1 MTYKDSA
8 PPGKQVVTHN
18 RTTSDVLLETFR
30 RPNDTEEKIPLG
42 KKNLTND
49 DEPNSQLTVPAP
61 EEGKDEVESGK
72 SNDTEY
78 KLYGERWWIVI
89 CVALVYGG
97 NYCHWIAIPSVGKVV
112 AQYYGQTGE
121 KIDLISTLSTG
132 IGIPLCLLA
141 TFLVDSRG
149 TKKGIHVGASLT
161 IIGEVLCLLSSL
173 PGLEVHTSSDARY
186 YMVLIGQAFTGAAA
200 PFITCLPTK
209 VSQHWFG
216 PNYERTLATT
226 IMAMAPALGLIFG
239 HGITPLFVKEK
250 EDVTLLNICWF
261 IPATLGSVIALCKI
275 HKSHPDVPPSRS
287 ALLQRQRSL
296 RGKSFKKWFSD
307 IKMVLLNP
315 MAVLLLLF
323 YATASG
329 YSAMIATKLEQLM
342 CSQGYTDKVS
352 GAAASTLVIC
362 GVILAVPVGMSIE
375 KTGKRKVLTLRSL
388 TLFFFVSLALQ
399 AYYLRLPNSEI
410 GIFIS
415 LGMFGG
421 LGVGCIAPGQ
431 EVLAETTYPADQ
443 TVGLALMSLFGFVK
457 GTFLM
462 LIENVLGDKLTEKEM
477 EIQVCIPYT
486 PSNTT
491 TLDLTTS
498 TESPMSILSS
508 EYGKLHPMNHSTF
521 IYFSTGY
528 MFFMTLLFGLFFNT
542 KLKRTMADE
551 GELDLK
557 DVLNS
562 EEIDGE
568 KCDNKEPN
576 IEANIL
582 PEKKTAPKQVS
593 IELSDIKPNVK
604 AERG

>member
-1 MTYKDSA
+1 
-8 PPGKQVVTHN
+8 
-18 RTTSDVLLETFR
+18 
-30 RPNDTEEKIPLG
+30 
-42 KKNLTND
+42 
-49 DEPNSQLTVPAP
+49 
-61 EEGKDEVESGK
+61 
-72 SNDTEY
+72 
-78 KLYGERWWIVI
+78 
-89 CVALVYGG
+89 
-97 NYCHWIAIPSVGKVV
+97 
-112 AQYYGQTGE
+112 
-121 KIDLISTLSTG
+121 
-132 IGIPLCLLA
+132 
-141 TFLVDSRG
+141 
-149 TKKGIHVGASLT
+149 
-161 IIGEVLCLLSSL
+161 
-173 PGLEVHTSSDARY
+173 
-186 YMVLIGQAFTGAAA
+186 LIGQAFTGAAA

>member
-1 MTYKDSA
+1 MTYKDTSVPA
-8 PPGKQVVTHN
+8 SQVVTHTRN
-18 RTTSDVLLETFR
+18 PSDILLESFR
-30 RPNDTEEKIPLG
+30 RHNETEEKIPFS
-42 KKNLTND
+42 KKNVTND
-49 DEPNSQLTVPAP
+49 NEPNSQLTIPSST
-61 EEGKDEVESGK
+61 EHKDEVESGTNE
-72 SNDTEY
+72 SPY
-78 KLYGERWWIVI
+78 KLYAERWWIVI

-97 NYCHWIAIPSVGKVV
+97 NYCHWIAIPSVGKIV
-112 AQYYGQTGE
+112 AQYYNQSGE
-121 KIDLISTLSTG
+121 NIDLISTLSTG

-149 TKKGIHVGASLT
+149 TKKGIHTGAALT
-161 IIGEVLCLLSSL
+161 IIGETLCLLSSL
-173 PGLEVHTSSDARY
+173 PGLEDHTSSAVRY

-250 EDVTLLNICWF
+250 EDVYLLNICWF
-261 IPATLGSVIALCKI
+261 IPATLGSIFALIMI

-287 ALLQRQRSL
+287 AFLQRQRSL

-307 IKMVLLNP
+307 IKMVLFNP

-342 CSQGYTDKVS
+342 CSQGYDDKVS

-399 AYYLRLPNSEI
+399 AYYLRLPNAEI

-462 LIENVLGDKLTEKEM
+462 LIENVMGEDLKGEEM
-477 EIQVCIPYT
+477 EIQVCVQKNENGTYPEG
-486 PSNTT
+486 
-491 TLDLTTS
+491 DA
-498 TESPMSILSS
+498 E
-508 EYGKLHPMNHSTF
+508 GLHPKNHSTF
-521 IYFSTGY
+521 IYFATGY

-557 DVLNS
+557 DVLNAQ
-562 EEIDGE
+562 EINEINQNVNSD
-568 KCDNKEPN
+568 N
-576 IEANIL
+576 IESNMESNIL
-582 PEKKTAPKQVS
+582 SKNKKVVS
-593 IELSDIKPNVK
+593 IELCDIKPNLK